1 MMTNK
6 ELQEAIKDAENDV
19 HGLSSP
25 PPSGPLPQREVWRRE
40 MILLRQLTAYKIEEA
55 KKQGKKDL
63 ELFNTAI
70 YDLMTSF
77 VKSYQ

>member
-1 MMTNK
+1 MK
-6 ELQEAIKDAENDV
+6 DEELQEGIKDANNDIDS
-19 HGLSSP
+19 LSLS
-25 PPSGPLPQREVWRRE
+25 PPSGPLPQHEVRRREV
-40 MILLRQLTAYKIEEA
+40 ILLRQLTAYKIEDA
-55 KKQGKKDL
+55 KNKGDRQS